1 LKKIKIGII
10 GLGNLGMQYIIRL
23 QRSQTF
29 ELIGVN
35 DKHPEQY
42 EDLKEESNL
51 VFYNDTA
58 KLTNLCDA
66 VIICT
71 PNHVINKYLFDVIK
85 SGKHILLGKPIVN
98 DLPDILYINDL
109 VRESG
114 IKMQISMVDS
124 FNPVFNTL
132 REIVEEPMFVEIRR
146 NITYESSKNNPLIIR
161 ESLLKD
167 ISLLLELCKDSNVQ
181 KIRYNNLYDK
191 LDFIQV
197 RIEFDNGTSAHISI
211 NKLSNQKS
219 FILQVYQTNKNIIA
233 NFLTRRI
240 NSFSVNSSKQSIQE
254 NNIELA
260 ELEAIEEE
268 LNAFANSI
276 LNDTDC
282 KNSISD
288 FYRASVITQDVL
300 KKMNPLD
307 VLV

>member
-1 LKKIKIGII
+1 
-10 GLGNLGMQYIIRL
+10 MQYIIRL

>member
-1 LKKIKIGII
+1 MKKIKIGII

>member
-1 LKKIKIGII
+1 
-10 GLGNLGMQYIIRL
+10 MQYIIRL

-58 KLTNLCDA
+58 KLTSLCDA

>member
-58 KLTNLCDA
+58 KLTSLCDA

-71 PNHVINKYLFDVIK
+71 PNHAINKYLFDVIK
-85 SGKHILLGKPIVN
+85 SGKHILLGKPIIN

-132 REIVEEPMFVEIRR
+132 KEIVEEPMFVEIRR

-167 ISLLLELCKDSNVQ
+167 ISLLLELCKDSNVK

-240 NSFSVNSSKQSIQE
+240 NSFSVNNSKQSIQE

-276 LNDTDC
+276 LNDIDC

>member
-58 KLTNLCDA
+58 KLTSLCDA

>member
-23 QRSQTF
+23 QRSQIF

-58 KLTNLCDA
+58 KLTSLCDA